1 MFNIKNRFPKK
12 LPLLSKRKK
21 IISDTFM
28 KLWHQELKKFQLIE
42 NFNHNYVARSKI
54 IPKKKLTLSKSVLVL
69 ETIYFTNNY

>member
-54 IPKKKLTLSKSVLVL
+54 IPKKK
-69 ETIYFTNNY
+69 N